1 MPSLFDD
8 VIGHT
13 AILDMLS
20 RVASH
25 PGQAYLFHGP
35 EGVGKRM
42 VAERFAASLLFSS
55 EEQLT
60 LDRSKLSTHLFS
72 HPDYVVVARE
82 DGAREIT
89 IRQAREL
96 AKRVALSS
104 ARGGRTVIIVQEADT
119 MNEEACN
126 ALLKTIEEPA
136 SSLVFVFLA
145 ERADRLPGTLRSRLA
160 PVPFNRIKT
169 TEIVPWLEKT
179 FQVAHPEALAT
190 SLHGCPGRVVEALE
204 NLSSWNESEGR
215 IRAIVERLLH
225 GDLGSRLAA
234 IEQLSQQADRTGDV
248 ARAWYDLLE
257 RCQYAISEEW
267 TSHPEDTLRMARG
280 LIHAWK
286 LVGGSLSPRFA
297 LEWNGTLPFV
307 PTHSLPRP
315 LDSTLFSSL

>member
-1 MPSLFDD
+1 MFQLFDD

-20 RVASH
+20 RVITH

-35 EGVGKRM
+35 QGVGKGM
-42 VAERFAASLLFSS
+42 VAERFAAGLLFSS
-55 EEQLT
+55 EEQSQ
-60 LDRSKLSTHLFS
+60 LDRSTLSSHLFS
-72 HPDYVVVARE
+72 HPDYLVVTRE

-96 AKRVALSS
+96 AKRVAMSS
-104 ARGGRTVIIVQEADT
+104 ARGGRTVIIIQEADT
-119 MNEEACN
+119 LNEEACN

-136 SSLVFVFLA
+136 SSLVFIFLA
-145 ERADRLPGTLRSRLA
+145 ERPDRLPGTLRSRLA
-160 PVPFNRIKT
+160 PVPFNRVKT
-169 TEIVPWLEKT
+169 TEIVPWLKEKY
-179 FQVAHPEALAT
+179 QVEHPETFAV
-190 SLHGCPGRVVEALE
+190 SLHGCPGRTIQALE
-204 NLSSWNESEGR
+204 NLSSWNEAEGR
-215 IRAIVERLLH
+215 VRAIAERLLH

-234 IEQLSQQADRTGDV
+234 IEQLSQQADRTEDV
-248 ARAWYDLLE
+248 SRAWYDLLE

-307 PTHSLPRP
+307 PNHSLPRP